1 MLHRV
6 LVSFLL
12 PPPRCQARPG
22 ALGSESAHAWPQS
35 LRPSSQ
41 HSKGNLENQRD
52 LFCRVTRPPSR
63 WALSPQGGGSRQLCP
78 LESLCHLLQGS
89 LCTHSARVWEL
100 RLLLR
105 LSYCDKEV
113 CSILSRKLQEH
124 ARVLS
129 SPWCAAY
136 VHRQVWCVGLHRETL
151 CLGPGEETQPSRRT
165 SDTLRACW
173 ATWSSPLASHKKQH

>member
-1 MLHRV
+1 MATASEAKQPAQQREPGKGARFFLSCNQASLPV
-6 LVSFLL
+6 GLVTPGRWKQAALPLGKPL
-12 PPPRCQARPG
+12 PPAAG
-22 ALGSESAHAWPQS
+22 VSVH
-35 LRPSSQ
+35 
-41 HSKGNLENQRD
+41 
-52 LFCRVTRPPSR
+52 T
-63 WALSPQGGGSRQLCP
+63 LCMCVGTEAP
-78 LESLCHLLQGS
+78 
-89 LCTHSARVWEL
+89 V
-100 RLLLR
+100 R